1 MTSKE
6 LQKKLNLESSDWA
19 NIGKFSV
26 NVNTITLMV
35 APHLTKLYGVKILS
49 REFNKAILDK
59 ANAYTIDD
67 LMQEFIR
74 KIITY
79 K

>member
-1 MTSKE
+1 MTIKE
-6 LQKKLNLESSDWA
+6 LQKKLNQECRDWA
-19 NIGKFSV
+19 HLGKFNV
-26 NVNTITLMV
+26 NVDTITLIV
-35 APHLTKLYGVKILS
+35 APHLTKLYGVNILS
-49 REFNKAILDK
+49 RQFDKAMIDK